1 MGFTVRDFNDLI
13 RLLDRHPEWVEALR
27 QRLLTQELLTSP
39 RTLRRVSTRVG
50 RVERA
55 VEDLKATV
63 QDLAQSVQDLT
74 QSVAALLQ
82 AQQQRDEAFAAFRA
96 EVDGRFAGLAE
107 AQRRHYEEFA
117 AFRVE
122 VDRRFAELAEAQ
134 RRTEESLH
142 RLSESFTA
150 HRQEFLEYRAETD
163 RRFAELAEAQR
174 RHYEEFAAHRQ
185 EFLEHRQEF
194 LDLRREF
201 QEHRQEFLEY
211 RAETDRRFA
220 ELAEAQRRHYEEFA
234 AHRQEFLEYRVET
247 DRRFAELAEAQR
259 RTEESLA
266 AHRAET
272 ERRFAELAEAQRRHY
287 EEFAA
292 HRQEFL
298 EYRAETERRF
308 AELAETVR
316 ILTRR
321 VGDLDG
327 LVRGWIHE
335 DRYRTRSRRYRR
347 LVRDPHIL
355 SPEEREAFLRQM
367 EMAGRLTSEEAAE
380 LEEADVLVRGRSR
393 ATGGEVFL
401 VVEVSATV
409 DTDDVERAVER
420 AEMLRRAEPGVEVI
434 PVVAGPAIHPQAAQ
448 AARAQGVWWLTDSRP
463 YAPHEL
469 PTEHKPS

>member
-1 MGFTVRDFNDLI
+1 MAFTIEDLRD
-13 RLLDRHPEWVEALR
+13 LLELLRAHPEWREPLWALLASEEVRRMPAELAALR
-27 QRLLTQELLTSP
+27 EATERGFRRAARLI
-39 RTLRRVSTRVG
+39 
-50 RVERA
+50 
-55 VEDLKATV
+55 
-63 QDLAQSVQDLT
+63 LALHR
-74 QSVAALLQ
+74 
-82 AQQQRDEAFAAFRA
+82 AQQRQARETDR
-96 EVDGRFAGLAE
+96 RFAELAE
-107 AQRRHYEEFA
+107 AIRRLSEEFA
-117 AFRVE
+117 AHRQEFLEHRRE
-122 VDRRFAELAEAQ
+122 FQEHRQEFLEYRAETERRFAELAEAQ
-134 RRTEESLH
+134 RRTEENLN
-142 RLSESFTA
+142 RLSEAFAA
-150 HRQEFLEYRAETD
+150 HRQEFLEYRAETE

-220 ELAEAQRRHYEEFA
+220 ELAE
-234 AHRQEFLEYRVET
+234 
-247 DRRFAELAEAQR
+247 
-259 RTEESLA
+259 
-266 AHRAET
+266 
-272 ERRFAELAEAQRRHY
+272 
-287 EEFAA
+287 
-292 HRQEFL
+292 
-298 EYRAETERRF
+298 
-308 AELAETVR
+308 TVR

-347 LVRDPHIL
+347 LVLDPHIL

-420 AEMLRRAEPGVEVI
+420 AEMLRRAEPGAEVI
-434 PVVAGPAIHPQAAQ
+434 PVVAGPAIHPRAAQ

-463 YAPHEL
+463 YAPEEI
-469 PTEHKPS
+469 PAGEGRAGPGAS

>member
-142 RLSESFTA
+142 RLAESFTA

-185 EFLEHRQEF
+185 EFLE
-194 LDLRREF
+194 
-201 QEHRQEFLEY
+201 Y

-220 ELAEAQRRHYEEFA
+220 ELAEA
-234 AHRQEFLEYRVET
+234 
-247 DRRFAELAEAQR
+247 
-259 RTEESLA
+259 
-266 AHRAET
+266 
-272 ERRFAELAEAQRRHY
+272 
-287 EEFAA
+287 
-292 HRQEFL
+292 
-298 EYRAETERRF
+298 
-308 AELAETVR
+308 VR
-316 ILTRR
+316 ILARR

-347 LVRDPHIL
+347 LVLDPHIL
-355 SPEEREAFLRQM
+355 SPEEREAFLRQA
-367 EMAGRLTSEEAAE
+367 EAAGRLTPEEAAE

-420 AEMLRRAEPGVEVI
+420 AEILRRAEPGAEVI
-434 PVVAGPAIHPQAAQ
+434 PVVAGPAIHPQAIQ
-448 AARAQGVWWLTDSRP
+448 AARALGVWWLTDSRP
-463 YAPHEL
+463 YAPKEL
-469 PTEHKPS
+469 PPGQDPLSS

>member
-1 MGFTVRDFNDLI
+1 MGFTVEDLRDLVE
-13 RLLDRHPEWVEALR
+13 LLRAHPEWREVLW
-27 QRLLTQELLTSP
+27 
-39 RTLRRVSTRVG
+39 
-50 RVERA
+50 
-55 VEDLKATV
+55 
-63 QDLAQSVQDLT
+63 
-74 QSVAALLQ
+74 ALL
-82 AQQQRDEAFAAFRA
+82 ASEDVLRLPGELAAFRA
-96 EVDGRFAGLAE
+96 EVE
-107 AQRRHYEEFA
+107 
-117 AFRVE
+117 
-122 VDRRFAELAEAQ
+122 RRFAELAEAI
-134 RRTEESLH
+134 R
-142 RLSESFTA
+142 RLSEAFVA
-150 HRQEFLEYRAETD
+150 HRQEFLAYQAQNEARFAELSAAVRALMETQRQLVDTQRQLMEAQRQLMEAQGRAEENLQ
-163 RRFAELAEAQR
+163 RLSEAFVAHRQEFLAYQAQNEARFAELAEAVR
-174 RHYEEFAAHRQ
+174 RLSEAFVAHRQ

-211 RAETDRRFA
+211 RAETERRFA

-234 AHRQEFLEYRVET
+234 AHRQEFLEYRAET

-272 ERRFAELAEAQRRHY
+272 ERRFAELAEAQRRT
-287 EEFAA
+287 EESLAA
-292 HRQEFL
+292 HRV
-298 EYRAETERRF
+298 ETDRRF

-316 ILTRR
+316 TLARR

-367 EMAGRLTSEEAAE
+367 EMAGRLTPEEAAE

-434 PVVAGPAIHPQAAQ
+434 PVVAGPAIHPRAAQ
-448 AARAQGVWWLTDSRP
+448 AARDQGVWWLTDSRP
-463 YAPHEL
+463 YAPNEL
-469 PTEHKPS
+469 PPA

>member
-142 RLSESFTA
+142 RLAESFTA

-174 RHYEEFAAHRQ
+174 RTEESLAAH
-185 EFLEHRQEF
+185 
-194 LDLRREF
+194 
-201 QEHRQEFLEY
+201 

-234 AHRQEFLEYRVET
+234 AHRQEFLEYRAET
-247 DRRFAELAEAQR
+247 DRRFAELAEA
-259 RTEESLA
+259 
-266 AHRAET
+266 
-272 ERRFAELAEAQRRHY
+272 
-287 EEFAA
+287 
-292 HRQEFL
+292 
-298 EYRAETERRF
+298 
-308 AELAETVR
+308 VR
-316 ILTRR
+316 ILARR

-347 LVRDPHIL
+347 LVLDPHIL
-355 SPEEREAFLRQM
+355 SPEEREAFLRQA
-367 EMAGRLTSEEAAE
+367 EAAGRLTPEEAAE

-420 AEMLRRAEPGVEVI
+420 AEILRRAEPGAEVI
-434 PVVAGPAIHPQAAQ
+434 PVVAGPAIHPQAIQ
-448 AARAQGVWWLTDSRP
+448 AARALGVWWLTDSRP
-463 YAPHEL
+463 YAPKEL
-469 PTEHKPS
+469 PPGQDPLSS